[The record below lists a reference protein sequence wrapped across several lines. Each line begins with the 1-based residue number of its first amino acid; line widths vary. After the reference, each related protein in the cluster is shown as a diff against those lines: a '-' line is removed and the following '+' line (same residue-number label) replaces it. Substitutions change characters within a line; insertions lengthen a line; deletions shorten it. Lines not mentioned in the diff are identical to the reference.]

1 MSRYDT
7 QDIIYA
13 LATPWGQSGL
23 AVIRISGEGCA
34 RTLAPFFSRPNALV
48 GAPNATLVHGYL
60 ADEGGQT
67 LDEVVIAVNTQGHG
81 YTAEEALEISCHGS
95 LAVIQAILAL
105 LGRIGMRSAE
115 AGEFTFRA
123 FLHGRLDLTQAEAVE
138 ELVGSVSQRSRSL
151 SLQRLQGRLGRHIE
165 ELKERLITVL
175 ASVEVQLDYAEDEV
189 DEFVFPH
196 DNLASLIGDIANLCD
211 TYQVGR
217 LYKEGAK
224 VVLAGSTNVGKSSLF
239 NLLLK
244 EERSIVSPFRG
255 TTRDY
260 IEADIE
266 IGGIPIRLYDTAGL
280 RESEDVV
287 EQQGI
292 VRTER
297 LIGEADLIIY
307 LVDSTD
313 LGHIPTEDERTI
325 VVYNKS
331 DLVRPAEGNLAIS
344 AQSGEGVGALLS
356 EIERHLKQSLPEPS
370 DGDLIIEGE
379 RQWRLL
385 ESARAALQRAQA
397 LSGAAAVLDIIAV
410 ELGEA
415 LTSLGELTG
424 QVRSDDI
431 LERIFSGFCVGK

>member
-196 DNLASLIGDIANLCD
+196 DDLASLIGDIANLCD